1 MNTIRGKTA
10 IVGAA
15 FSTVSRRGDVPLG
28 VLAMDAVRG
37 AAADAGIPVSD
48 LDGLSVYPNPSRIGA
63 GATDGVDYVSAHYMQ
78 RALRMKEPRYT
89 VQVDPGSFVGSVI
102 EASQA
107 VAAGACD
114 YAVAWRAMHN
124 PKGRFGAYTSREA
137 GGPDQYLGP
146 YGLMNQV
153 AINGLVYSRY
163 LEKYGATREDM
174 AHFAVNNRLNA
185 SRNPEAV
192 WFGKPITHEQ
202 YVNDP
207 MVAYPFSRLDCDMSV
222 DGAGA
227 VIVTSAERAKDLRS
241 TPAYLLGYASLGNER
256 GYHVTPTLE
265 DIERGGRHM
274 GRVLWESAG
283 VGPKD
288 IDQANVY
295 DGFSM
300 LVYTWLEALGYCG
313 PGEAHEF
320 VRDGR
325 IAVDGEL
332 PLNTS
337 GGSLGMGRLHG
348 TAQLIEAVRQ
358 IQGVCGENQV
368 ADVNL
373 TQACSGAPF
382 WGCGSVV
389 LGRDPQ

>member
-1 MNTIRGKTA
+1 
-10 IVGAA
+10 
-15 FSTVSRRGDVPLG
+15 
-28 VLAMDAVRG
+28 
-37 AAADAGIPVSD
+37 
-48 LDGLSVYPNPSRIGA
+48 
-63 GATDGVDYVSAHYMQ
+63 
-78 RALRMKEPRYT
+78 
-89 VQVDPGSFVGSVI
+89 
-102 EASQA
+102 
-107 VAAGACD
+107 
-114 YAVAWRAMHN
+114 
-124 PKGRFGAYTSREA
+124 
-137 GGPDQYLGP
+137 
-146 YGLMNQV
+146 
-153 AINGLVYSRY
+153 
-163 LEKYGATREDM
+163 
-174 AHFAVNNRLNA
+174 
-185 SRNPEAV
+185 
-192 WFGKPITHEQ
+192 
-202 YVNDP
+202 
-207 MVAYPFSRLDCDMSV
+207 
-222 DGAGA
+222 
-227 VIVTSAERAKDLRS
+227 
-241 TPAYLLGYASLGNER
+241 
-256 GYHVTPTLE
+256 
-265 DIERGGRHM
+265 M

-382 WGCGSVV
+382 WG
-389 LGRDPQ
+389 LRQRRPRA